1 VIFQSFWA
9 SISSIFHHISPIS
22 AVSHVMGHGD
32 IDVEDWLQRASQLRG
47 SARDFLRCAPT
58 AVRGQREVMVER
70 MVGWEDDGGMVDGW

>member
-1 VIFQSFWA
+1 
-9 SISSIFHHISPIS
+9 
-22 AVSHVMGHGD
+22 MGHGD

-70 MVGWEDDGGMVDGW
+70 MVGW

>member
-1 VIFQSFWA
+1 MNFMNHILISGDFSVILGLHF
-9 SISSIFHHISPIS
+9 IHISPIS

-70 MVGWEDDGGMVDGW
+70 MVGW